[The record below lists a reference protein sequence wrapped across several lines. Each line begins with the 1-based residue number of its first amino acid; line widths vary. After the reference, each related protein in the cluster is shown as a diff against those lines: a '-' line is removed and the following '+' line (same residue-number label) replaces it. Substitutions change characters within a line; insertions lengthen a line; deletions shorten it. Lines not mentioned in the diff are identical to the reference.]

1 MRLSKRLAIGVL
13 AAMMALSMSAC
24 KPSEQ
29 PPTSSSTGSNSPTST
44 PSASSGS
51 NGNSSSAASSGSSS
65 SASSESDSRKDDV
78 KEQTRADKFF
88 SGRYIM
94 NNSKWTY
101 TVQRTDIREGGQL
114 AGDDDVIEIVATD
127 GRRWAIQ
134 WIDGDYVSTEL
145 GDEIE
150 SKNYKIRHDPS
161 HNRNEVKITN
171 VDNKY
176 NQTLYGYL
184 GDDVLWQGA
193 GHNQSISERAD
204 KYETGVRKI
213 GGTSYYSEVYT
224 NQYEGGLYE
233 EDIYCFDPG
242 DTEGKYLR
250 YYIHL
255 RKSADGA
262 KVMGGIINKVTNIGS
277 TFDAALLQVPEGYE
291 MSVRNAGDIQY
302 KKLEEKTPKDNYPN

>member
-1 MRLSKRLAIGVL
+1 MLFRS
-13 AAMMALSMSAC
+13 
-24 KPSEQ
+24 
-29 PPTSSSTGSNSPTST
+29 
-44 PSASSGS
+44 
-51 NGNSSSAASSGSSS
+51 
-65 SASSESDSRKDDV
+65 
-78 KEQTRADKFF
+78 
-88 SGRYIM
+88 
-94 NNSKWTY
+94 
-101 TVQRTDIREGGQL
+101 
-114 AGDDDVIEIVATD
+114 DDVIEIVATD

-150 SKNYKIRHDPS
+150 SKNYEIIHDPS
-161 HNRNEVKITN
+161 HNWNEVMITN

-213 GGTSYYSEVYT
+213 GGASYYSEVYT
-224 NQYEGGLYE
+224 KQYVSDWYV

-255 RKSADGA
+255 SKSADGD
-262 KVMGGIINKVTNIGS
+262 KVMGGTINKVTNIGS
-277 TFDAALLQVPEGYE
+277 TFDAALLQIPEGYE

>member
-1 MRLSKRLAIGVL
+1 MRLSKRLAIGIL

-29 PPTSSSTGSNSPTST
+29 PPASSSTGNQPSTST

-51 NGNSSSAASSGSSS
+51 NSNSSSVASSGSSS
-65 SASSESDSRKDDV
+65 SASSGSDSRKDDV

-150 SKNYKIRHDPS
+150 SKNYEIIHDPS
-161 HNRNEVKITN
+161 HNWNEVKITN

-213 GGTSYYSEVYT
+213 GGASYYSEVYT
-224 NQYEGGLYE
+224 KQYESGLYE

>member
-1 MRLSKRLAIGVL
+1 MRLSKRLAIGIL

-24 KPSEQ
+24 KPQQQ
-29 PPTSSSTGSNSPTST
+29 PPASSSTGNNSSTST
-44 PSASSGS
+44 PSASSGEN
-51 NGNSSSAASSGSSS
+51 NGSASSSGSSS

-150 SKNYKIRHDPS
+150 SKNYEILHDPS
-161 HNRNEVKITN
+161 HNWNEVMITN

-224 NQYEGGLYE
+224 KQYESGLYE

>member
-1 MRLSKRLAIGVL
+1 
-13 AAMMALSMSAC
+13 
-24 KPSEQ
+24 
-29 PPTSSSTGSNSPTST
+29 
-44 PSASSGS
+44 
-51 NGNSSSAASSGSSS
+51 
-65 SASSESDSRKDDV
+65 
-78 KEQTRADKFF
+78 
-88 SGRYIM
+88 M

-150 SKNYKIRHDPS
+150 SKNYEIIHDPS
-161 HNRNEVKITN
+161 HNWNEVMITN

-224 NQYEGGLYE
+224 KQYESGLYE

>member
-1 MRLSKRLAIGVL
+1 MRLSKRLAAGVL
-13 AAMMALSMSAC
+13 AAVLALSMTAC
-24 KPSEQ
+24 KPQQQ
-29 PPTSSSTGSNSPTST
+29 PPASSSTGNNSSTST
-44 PSASSGS
+44 PSASSGEN
-51 NGNSSSAASSGSSS
+51 NGSASSSGSSS
-65 SASSESDSRKDDV
+65 SASSGSDSRKDDV

-150 SKNYKIRHDPS
+150 SKNYEIIHDPS
-161 HNRNEVKITN
+161 HNWNEVMITN

-213 GGTSYYSEVYT
+213 GGASYYSEVYT
-224 NQYEGGLYE
+224 KQYESGLYE

>member
-1 MRLSKRLAIGVL
+1 MRLSKRLAAGVL

-29 PPTSSSTGSNSPTST
+29 PPASSSTGNNSSTST
-44 PSASSGS
+44 PSASSGEN
-51 NGNSSSAASSGSSS
+51 NGSASSSGSSS
-65 SASSESDSRKDDV
+65 SASSGSESKKDNVV

-114 AGDDDVIEIVATD
+114 AKDNHVTEIVATD

-150 SKNYKIRHDPS
+150 SKNYEIIHDPS
-161 HNRNEVKITN
+161 HNWNEVKITN

-213 GGTSYYSEVYT
+213 GGASYYSEVYT
-224 NQYEGGLYE
+224 KQYVSDWYV

-255 RKSADGA
+255 NKSADGD
-262 KVMGGIINKVTNIGS
+262 KVMGGTINKVTNIGS

>member
-1 MRLSKRLAIGVL
+1 MRLSKRLAIGIL
-13 AAMMALSMSAC
+13 AAMMALSMTAC
-24 KPSEQ
+24 KPPEQ
-29 PPTSSSTGSNSPTST
+29 PPASSSTGNQPSTST

-51 NGNSSSAASSGSSS
+51 NSDSSSAASSGSSS

-127 GRRWAIQ
+127 GRRWAIR

-150 SKNYKIRHDPS
+150 SKNYEIIHDPS
-161 HNRNEVKITN
+161 HNWNEVKITN

-204 KYETGVRKI
+204 KYETGMRKI
-213 GGTSYYSEVYT
+213 GGASYYSEVYT
-224 NQYEGGLYE
+224 KQYESGLYE

>member
-1 MRLSKRLAIGVL
+1 MRLSKRLAIGIL

-29 PPTSSSTGSNSPTST
+29 PPASSSTGNQPSTST

-51 NGNSSSAASSGSSS
+51 NSDSSSAASSGSSS

-145 GDEIE
+145 GDQVE
-150 SKNYKIRHDPS
+150 SKKYEIIHDPS
-161 HNRNEVKITN
+161 HNWNEVMITN

-204 KYETGVRKI
+204 KYETGVCKI

-224 NQYEGGLYE
+224 KQYVSDWYV

-255 RKSADGA
+255 SKSADGD
-262 KVMGGIINKVTNIGS
+262 KVMGGTINKVTNIGS

>member
-1 MRLSKRLAIGVL
+1 MRLSKRLAAGVL

-29 PPTSSSTGSNSPTST
+29 PPASSSTGNNSSTST
-44 PSASSGS
+44 PSASSGEN
-51 NGNSSSAASSGSSS
+51 NGSASSSGSSS
-65 SASSESDSRKDDV
+65 SASSGSESKKDNVV

-114 AGDDDVIEIVATD
+114 AKDNHVTEIVATD

-150 SKNYKIRHDPS
+150 SKNYEIIHDPS
-161 HNRNEVKITN
+161 HNWNEVKITN

-204 KYETGVRKI
+204 KYKTGVRKI
-213 GGTSYYSEVYT
+213 GGASYYSEVYT
-224 NQYEGGLYE
+224 KQYVSDWYV

-255 RKSADGA
+255 NKSADGD
-262 KVMGGIINKVTNIGS
+262 KVMGGTINKVTNIGS

>member
-1 MRLSKRLAIGVL
+1 MRLSKRLAAGVL
-13 AAMMALSMSAC
+13 AAVLALSMTAC

-29 PPTSSSTGSNSPTST
+29 PPASSSTGNQPSTST
-44 PSASSGS
+44 PSASSGEN
-51 NGNSSSAASSGSSS
+51 NGSASSSGSSS
-65 SASSESDSRKDDV
+65 SASSGSESKKDNVV

-114 AGDDDVIEIVATD
+114 AKDNHVTEIVATD

-150 SKNYKIRHDPS
+150 SKNYEIIHDPS
-161 HNRNEVKITN
+161 HNWNEVKITN

-224 NQYEGGLYE
+224 KQYESGLYE

>member
-1 MRLSKRLAIGVL
+1 
-13 AAMMALSMSAC
+13 
-24 KPSEQ
+24 
-29 PPTSSSTGSNSPTST
+29 
-44 PSASSGS
+44 
-51 NGNSSSAASSGSSS
+51 
-65 SASSESDSRKDDV
+65 
-78 KEQTRADKFF
+78 
-88 SGRYIM
+88 M

-114 AGDDDVIEIVATD
+114 AKDNHVTEIVATD
-127 GRRWAIQ
+127 GRRWAIR
-134 WIDGDYVSTEL
+134 WIDGDYVSTKL

-150 SKNYKIRHDPS
+150 SKNYEIIHNPS
-161 HNRNEVKITN
+161 HNWNKVKITN

-213 GGTSYYSEVYT
+213 GGASYYSEVYT
-224 NQYEGGLYE
+224 TTQYESGLYE

>member
-1 MRLSKRLAIGVL
+1 MRLSKRLAIGIL

-29 PPTSSSTGSNSPTST
+29 PPASSSTGNQPSTST

-51 NGNSSSAASSGSSS
+51 NSDSSSAASSGSSS

-224 NQYEGGLYE
+224 KQYESGLYE

>member
-1 MRLSKRLAIGVL
+1 MRLSKRLAMGIL

-29 PPTSSSTGSNSPTST
+29 PPASSSTGNQPSTST
-44 PSASSGS
+44 PSASSGEN
-51 NGNSSSAASSGSSS
+51 NGSASSSGSSS
-65 SASSESDSRKDDV
+65 SASSGSESEKDNVV

-114 AGDDDVIEIVATD
+114 AKDNHVTEIVATD

-150 SKNYKIRHDPS
+150 SKNYEIIHDPS
-161 HNRNEVKITN
+161 HNWNEVKITN

-213 GGTSYYSEVYT
+213 GGASYYSEVYT
-224 NQYEGGLYE
+224 KQYVSDWYV

-255 RKSADGA
+255 NKSADGD
-262 KVMGGIINKVTNIGS
+262 KVMGGTINKVTNIGS

-302 KKLEEKTPKDNYPN
+302 KKLEEKTPKDNYPNE

>member
-1 MRLSKRLAIGVL
+1 MRLSKRLAIGIL

-29 PPTSSSTGSNSPTST
+29 PPASSSTGNQPSTST
-44 PSASSGS
+44 PSASSGEN
-51 NGNSSSAASSGSSS
+51 NGSASSSGSSS

-145 GDEIE
+145 GDQVE
-150 SKNYKIRHDPS
+150 SKKYEIIHDPS
-161 HNRNEVKITN
+161 HNWNEVMITN

-204 KYETGVRKI
+204 KYETEVRKI
-213 GGTSYYSEVYT
+213 GGASYYSEVYT
-224 NQYEGGLYE
+224 KQYESGLYE

-262 KVMGGIINKVTNIGS
+262 KVMGGTINKVTNIGS
-277 TFDAALLQVPEGYE
+277 TFDVALLQVPEGYE

>member
-1 MRLSKRLAIGVL
+1 MRLSKRLAAGVL
-13 AAMMALSMSAC
+13 AAVLALSMTAC

-29 PPTSSSTGSNSPTST
+29 PPASSSTGNQPSTST

-51 NGNSSSAASSGSSS
+51 NSDSSSAASSGSSS

-224 NQYEGGLYE
+224 KQYESGLYE

>member
-1 MRLSKRLAIGVL
+1 MRLSKRLAIGIL

-29 PPTSSSTGSNSPTST
+29 PPASSSTGNNSSTST

-51 NGNSSSAASSGSSS
+51 NSNSSSVASSGSSS

-224 NQYEGGLYE
+224 KQYESGLYE

>member
-1 MRLSKRLAIGVL
+1 MRLSKRLAMGIL
-13 AAMMALSMSAC
+13 AATMALSMSAC

-29 PPTSSSTGSNSPTST
+29 PPASSSTGNQPSTST
-44 PSASSGS
+44 PSASSGEN
-51 NGNSSSAASSGSSS
+51 NGSASSSGSSS
-65 SASSESDSRKDDV
+65 SASSGSESKKDNVV

-101 TVQRTDIREGGQL
+101 TVQRTDIHEGGQL
-114 AGDDDVIEIVATD
+114 AKDNHVTEIVATD

-150 SKNYKIRHDPS
+150 SKNYEIIHDPS
-161 HNRNEVKITN
+161 HNWNEVMITN

-224 NQYEGGLYE
+224 KQYESGLYE